1 MVFETI
7 AKLICEHLGSLS
19 LNEIEPDTSL
29 VDDLGA
35 DSLDAVE
42 IIMAIEEEFS
52 IEIPDD
58 KFESLETVQ
67 DIVDLVESLVQA

>member
-7 AKLICEHLGSLS
+7 AKIICEHLGSLK
-19 LNEIEPDTSL
+19 LDEIEPETSL

-58 KFESLETVQ
+58 KFENLETVQ